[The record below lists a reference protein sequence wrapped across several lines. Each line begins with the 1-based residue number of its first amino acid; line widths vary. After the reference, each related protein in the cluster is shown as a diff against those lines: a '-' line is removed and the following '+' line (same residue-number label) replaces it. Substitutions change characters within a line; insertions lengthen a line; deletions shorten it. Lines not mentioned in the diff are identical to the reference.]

1 MEKKKKEVDLEEAKR
16 NREERK
22 KREEEEE
29 IARLRKQAV
38 HKAQPIRGYKPVEIR
53 PSDRPL
59 TLPVSPRLS
68 VRSKNNSTFN
78 RTSQSQD

>member
-29 IARLRKQAV
+29 VGNCKIINQKVTTGR
-38 HKAQPIRGYKPVEIR
+38 PIN
-53 PSDRPL
+53 SDIL
-59 TLPVSPRLS
+59 
-68 VRSKNNSTFN
+68 
-78 RTSQSQD
+78 